1 VTDDQCFACETAN
14 GRASAPGGLIW
25 ETGRWA
31 VDHCVGPLGVG
42 TLIVKPKRHVVHV
55 ADLDD
60 VEAVE
65 LGPLLRNVAAVVTA
79 LTEPEQ
85 VYNTLWSHI
94 GGQPVHIHYVV
105 HPVTR
110 SLMDRYGHGA
120 RLQPAVDP
128 QRWRA
133 GDQELIAPMRA
144 AGPHRTRFAR

>member
-1 VTDDQCFACETAN
+1 
-14 GRASAPGGLIW
+14 
-25 ETGRWA
+25 
-31 VDHCVGPLGVG
+31 
-42 TLIVKPKRHVVHV
+42 
-55 ADLDD
+55 
-60 VEAVE
+60 
-65 LGPLLRNVAAVVTA
+65 LLRNVAAVVTA